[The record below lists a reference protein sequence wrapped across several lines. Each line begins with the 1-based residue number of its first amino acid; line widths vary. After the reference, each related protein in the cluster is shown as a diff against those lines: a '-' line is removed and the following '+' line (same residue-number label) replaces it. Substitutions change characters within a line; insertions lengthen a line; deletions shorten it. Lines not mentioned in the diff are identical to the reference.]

1 MKIQI
6 VTPEPT
12 HVPLGNS
19 VTANRW
25 AGILRKLRHDVSIV
39 NTWTGEDCHLLI
51 GLHACRSEKSIEL
64 FHRAYATRPLIVA
77 LTGTDLYRDLRTSN
91 AGRGAL
97 AIATHIVALQGA
109 ALEELDETARAKT
122 TVIYQSAEPPIQ
134 RDPTSTSFFDVCVI
148 SHLRLLKDPLRAAY
162 AARLLRPESQIRVTH
177 IGRSLEPQWPDWA
190 REEERTNPRYRW
202 LGELPHETTMRML
215 SASRLLVLSS
225 TMEGG
230 ANAIAEAVVCGVP
243 PLCSDVPGNVGMLGS
258 DYPGYFRLQDS
269 SHLADLLHQAE
280 SNAGFMERL
289 YEFVRKIQ
297 YRFTPEQEF
306 TSWKR
311 LLDRI

>member
-1 MKIQI
+1 
-6 VTPEPT
+6 V
-12 HVPLGNS
+12 G
-19 VTANRW
+19 
-25 AGILRKLRHDVSIV
+25 
-39 NTWTGEDCHLLI
+39 
-51 GLHACRSEKSIEL
+51 
-64 FHRAYATRPLIVA
+64 
-77 LTGTDLYRDLRTSN
+77 LTGTDLYRDLRSSN

-230 ANAIAEAVVCGVP
+230 ANAIAEAVVSGVP

-258 DYPGYFRLQDS
+258 DYPGYFRLQDT

>member
-1 MKIQI
+1 
-6 VTPEPT
+6 
-12 HVPLGNS
+12 
-19 VTANRW
+19 
-25 AGILRKLRHDVSIV
+25 
-39 NTWTGEDCHLLI
+39 LLI
-51 GLHACRSEKSIEL
+51 ALHACRSEKSIEL
-64 FHRAYATRPLIVA
+64 FHGAYANRPLIVG
-77 LTGTDLYRDLRTSN
+77 LTGTDLYRDLRSSN

-230 ANAIAEAVVCGVP
+230 ANAIAEAVVSGVP

-258 DYPGYFRLQDS
+258 DYPGYFRLQDT